1 MTQGMVVRQTKR
13 TLTAQGIAM
22 VRLSL
27 SVPEEETPGPWAEV
41 CARGQALAEEVS
53 KLARQTLLPQ
63 AEAAYLADQNPR
75 KRFRFRG
82 IQVTLT
88 CKIEQ
93 KKEGVVTLLWQFSLS
108 FDGKTVANR
117 THSETYCLPLPQR
130 RCNRRKTVAQ

>member
-27 SVPEEETPGPWAEV
+27 SVPQEETPGPWAEV
-41 CARGQALAEEVS
+41 CARGQALAEEIS
-53 KLARQTLLPQ
+53 QLARQTLLPQ
-63 AEAAYLADQNPR
+63 TEAAYLADPDPR

-93 KKEGVVTLLWQFSLS
+93 KEEGVVTLLWHFSFS
-108 FDGKTVANR
+108 FEGKAVANR

-130 RCNRRKTVAQ
+130 RCNRRKTVAT